1 MSILPFTLRWID
13 FFDIMIVAILFYYI
27 LLWLQGT
34 RAIPLIRGL
43 VVILLIYLG
52 GRVLGLHTI
61 NWLFDKF
68 VAVVAVMLVILFQP
82 ELRRTLERFGRGK
95 LLGTL
100 GFAPAPHGSFYVRNV
115 VRAVEQLSEAKIG
128 ALIILERMSGLTE
141 YLESGV
147 RLDAMLSAEL
157 LVSIFNPKSPLH
169 DGAVA
174 IQGDR
179 VLAASCLLPLSESR
193 LLDKRL
199 GTRHRAAVGISELSD
214 ALAIVVSE
222 KTGIISLAE
231 NGFLVRYLTKDQ
243 LEEKIFSLYKVE
255 KVKANNN
262 HFHLNFAA
270 PWKAWKK

>member
-1 MSILPFTLRWID
+1 MWGLPLGLRWMDFID
-13 FFDIMIVAILFYYI
+13 ISIVAVMFYFV

-34 RAIPLIRGL
+34 RAIPLIRG
-43 VVILLIYLG
+43 VILILFIYLTG
-52 GRVLGLHTI
+52 KILGLYTI

-68 VAVVAVMLVILFQP
+68 VAVIAVMLVVLFQP

-115 VRAVEQLSEAKIG
+115 VRAVEQLSESKVG
-128 ALIILERMSGLTE
+128 ALILMERTMGLTE

-157 LVSIFNPKSPLH
+157 LVSIFNPRSPLH

-179 VLAASCLLPLSESR
+179 ILAASCLLPLSESR

-222 KTGIISLAE
+222 KSGVISLAE
-231 NGFLVRYLTKDQ
+231 NGFLTRFLTKDQ
-243 LEEKIFSLYKVE
+243 LEEKLFSLYKVE
-255 KVKANNN
+255 KVKSD
-262 HFHLNFAA
+262 NF
-270 PWKAWKK
+270 PFKIGSWKIWKK

>member
-1 MSILPFTLRWID
+1 M
-13 FFDIMIVAILFYYI
+13 FYYI

-214 ALAIVVSE
+214 AMA
-222 KTGIISLAE
+222 
-231 NGFLVRYLTKDQ
+231 F
-243 LEEKIFSLYKVE
+243 
-255 KVKANNN
+255 
-262 HFHLNFAA
+262 
-270 PWKAWKK
+270 